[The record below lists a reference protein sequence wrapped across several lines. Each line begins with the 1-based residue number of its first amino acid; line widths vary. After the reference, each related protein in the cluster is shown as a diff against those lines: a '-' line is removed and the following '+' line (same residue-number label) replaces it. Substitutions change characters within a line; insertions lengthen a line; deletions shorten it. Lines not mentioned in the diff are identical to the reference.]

1 MSCSARLPI
10 YILLVG
16 TFFPSYAS
24 LVLIGLYIL
33 GILVA
38 IVTAKLMRRYL
49 YPVDE
54 TPFVM
59 ELPPYRVPTLSATLR
74 HMWEKGVQYLRKMGG
89 VILVGS
95 LIIWFLSY
103 YPRPVQSDNTATTT
117 ELSAPDYS
125 NSYLGQIGRV
135 CEPIM
140 EPIGLNWKGGVAIL
154 SGATAKEIVVSTL
167 GVLYAEEPLSENAS
181 GELLEDGSLGAK
193 LIASGDFDMRT
204 AIAFMVFILLYFPCV
219 ATLIAIAKETG
230 RWYWAAVTVVYNTAV
245 AWVVA
250 YIVYLIG
257 GLF

>member
-1 MSCSARLPI
+1 M
-10 YILLVG
+10 
-16 TFFPSYAS
+16 
-24 LVLIGLYIL
+24 
-33 GILVA
+33 VA

-59 ELPPYRVPTLSATLR
+59 ELPPYRVPTLQATLR

-103 YPRPVQSDNTATTT
+103 YPRPEYSDTTATTT
-117 ELSAPDYS
+117 EQSAPDYS
-125 NSYLGQIGRV
+125 NSYLGRIGRV
-135 CEPIM
+135 CEPVM
-140 EPIGLNWKGGVAIL
+140 EPIGLNWKGSVAIL
-154 SGATAKEIVVSTL
+154 SGAAAKEIVVSTL
-167 GVLYAEEPLSENAS
+167 GVLYAEEPLPETTTELSENA
-181 GELLEDGSLGAK
+181 SLGAK
-193 LIASGDFDMRT
+193 LVASGDFDTRT

-230 RWYWAAVTVVYNTAV
+230 RWYWAAVTVLYNTAV
-245 AWVVA
+245 AWIVA